1 MKILIAA
8 YLNPLQFCSS
18 VLSFLY
24 FSPVLFSLFP
34 HFFEQFFFI
43 AGRVYHTNSST
54 LPSAGRGLAQPSVW
68 PPASWRVQQSW
79 SSRHR
84 SCLVWQ
90 EESVTTSLPGRTEKT
105 GKNLNLRKVVDIQE
119 EVTKK
124 HCNVWFRQVNIKL
137 SNWHSWYSFMFYSYP
152 HKTKRKL
159 LRQKMIVCWLKKRP
173 QAEIRPFLNNLFSSK
188 SSLIIVLSPAHEEI
202 SELLLLFCMK
212 VLHPFLS

>member
-1 MKILIAA
+1 M
-8 YLNPLQFCSS
+8 
-18 VLSFLY
+18 Y
-24 FSPVLFSLFP
+24 FSPVLFSMFQHIFKQL
-34 HFFEQFFFI
+34 FFI
-43 AGRVYHTNSST
+43 AGRVHHTNSST

-84 SCLVWQ
+84 PCLIWQ
-90 EESVTTSLPGRTEKT
+90 EESITTSLSGRTEKT
-105 GKNLNLRKVVDIQE
+105 GKNLNLRWLANQFPKVVNIRE
-119 EVTKK
+119 EVTIK
-124 HCNVWFRQVNIKL
+124 HCSVCFRQVSIKL
-137 SNWHSWYSFMFYSYP
+137 SNWHSWYSFMFYSHP

-173 QAEIRPFLNNLFSSK
+173 LAEIRPFLDDLFSSK

-202 SELLLLFCMK
+202 PELLLLFCVK

>member
-8 YLNPLQFCSS
+8 YLNPLQFCSF
-18 VLSFLY
+18 VLSLLY
-24 FSPVLFSLFP
+24 FSPVLFSMFP
-34 HFFEQFFFI
+34 HFLKQLFFI
-43 AGRVYHTNSST
+43 AGRVHNTNCST

-68 PPASWRVQQSW
+68 PPASWRVQQSR

-84 SCLVWQ
+84 SCLIWQ
-90 EESVTTSLPGRTEKT
+90 EESITTSLSGRTEKT
-105 GKNLNLRKVVDIQE
+105 GKNLNLRKVVDIRE

-124 HCNVWFRQVNIKL
+124 HCSVCFRQVSIKL
-137 SNWHSWYSFMFYSYP
+137 SNWHSWYSFMFYSHP

-188 SSLIIVLSPAHEEI
+188 SSLIIVLYPAHEEI
-202 SELLLLFCMK
+202 PELLLLFCMK